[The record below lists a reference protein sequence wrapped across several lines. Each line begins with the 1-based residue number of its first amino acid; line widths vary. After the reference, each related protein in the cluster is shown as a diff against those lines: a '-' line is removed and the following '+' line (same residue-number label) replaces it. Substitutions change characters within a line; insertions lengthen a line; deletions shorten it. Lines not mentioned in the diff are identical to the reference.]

1 MQHIH
6 LSYYQRVLIAIWI
19 GNHQVQRIQEAAVLL
34 RLLEKIRLTDEE
46 LRETQYLQSE
56 PGQVTWKQPSLD
68 YGERDVELESG
79 EAQGL
84 AAILDAAENVRV
96 SDAEWMCR
104 LVEELKGEPVMDA
117 EALSRREKPI
127 GI

>member
-1 MQHIH
+1 MTHIH
-6 LSYYQRVLIAIWI
+6 LTYHQRIHLALLI
-19 GNHQVQRIQEAAVLL
+19 GNHQVKRIQEASVLL

-46 LRETQYLQSE
+46 MRDTQYLHNE
-56 PGQVTWKQPSLD
+56 RGQISWTLPSPD

-84 AAILDAAENVRV
+84 AAILDAVENVRV

-104 LVEELKGEPVMDA
+104 LVEEL
-117 EALSRREKPI
+117 RETVAQ
-127 GI
+127 